1 MTKDPDVKVT
11 KVSELRVKTETFP
24 DRCEICHQTDHF
36 DPETNSCLRCD
47 AYNLPNKIV
56 SITHNYSTARAI
68 FTAASETVLGGF
80 AGLFVGAT
88 AGIII
93 LNFLEEM
100 LGINLRI
107 GGYQLWPAALG
118 GFFLG
123 ITILEGDKKLILKSI
138 IDLTLWAMIGM
149 VVGLLTTAILGFSKA
164 MSSPIE
170 IIFFGILVGA
180 CLRRIYTLTGRYRK
194 SLPAED

>member
-1 MTKDPDVKVT
+1 MTKEPEIKVT
-11 KVSELRVKTETFP
+11 KMSELQLKAESFP
-24 DRCEICHQTDHF
+24 VRCEICHQADRF

-47 AYNLPNKIV
+47 AYNLPIN
-56 SITHNYSTARAI
+56 SISKNYNFSTVRAI
-68 FTAASETVLGGF
+68 FTATYETVLGGF
-80 AGLFVGAT
+80 AGTFVGAT

-107 GGYQLWPAALG
+107 NELQILPAALI

-138 IDLTLWAMIGM
+138 IDLTLWAAIGLM
-149 VVGLLTTAILGFSKA
+149 VGLLTTTFLGPSKGMIA
-164 MSSPIE
+164 FDIMI
-170 IIFFGILVGA
+170 GA
-180 CLRRIYTLTGRYRK
+180 GLRRIYTLTDRYRK
-194 SLPAED
+194 SLPTEE